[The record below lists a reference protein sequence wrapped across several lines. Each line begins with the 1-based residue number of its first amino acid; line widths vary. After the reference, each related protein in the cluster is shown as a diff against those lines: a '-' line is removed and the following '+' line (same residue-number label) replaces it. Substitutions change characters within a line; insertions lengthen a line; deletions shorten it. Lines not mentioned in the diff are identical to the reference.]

1 MELTKNALI
10 LLSNGVE
17 EIEAVSPID
26 LLRRAEVDVTVCSCD
41 ETLWVK
47 GRSGISIQADCN
59 LQSIAERSFDLLVLP
74 GGPGVFELRKNPFV
88 LKVIQK
94 HFNHGKWI
102 GAICAAPLLL
112 LDAKVLNGT
121 KYTAHASVVNE
132 LPNLL
137 PEEDVVVDKNIITSA
152 GAGTA
157 VQFGLKLVELL
168 LSEEKANEIAHSIHA
183 PYPIEKK

>member
-1 MELTKNALI
+1 MELTQNALI
-10 LLSNGVE
+10 LISNGFE
-17 EIEAVSPID
+17 EIEAVCPID

-59 LQSIAERSFDLLVLP
+59 LQSIAERSFDLLILP
-74 GGPGVFELRKNPFV
+74 GGPAVFKLRKNPVV

-94 HFNHGKWI
+94 YFNRGKWI

-121 KYTAHASVVNE
+121 NHTAHASVVNE

-137 PEEDVVVDKNIITSA
+137 PAEDVVVDKNIITSA

-157 VQFGLKLVELL
+157 VPFGLKLVELL
-168 LSEEKANEIAHSIHA
+168 LCEEKAIEIAYSIHA
-183 PYPIEKK
+183 PYPTDKK

>member
-26 LLRRAEVDVTVCSCD
+26 LLRRAEVDVTICSCD
-41 ETLWVK
+41 ETLWVN

-157 VQFGLKLVELL
+157 VRFGLKLVELL

>member
-10 LLSNGVE
+10 LLSNGFE
-17 EIEAVSPID
+17 EIEAVCPID
-26 LLRRAEVDVTVCSCD
+26 LLRRAKIDVTVCSCD
-41 ETLWVK
+41 ETLKVK

-59 LQSIAERSFDLLVLP
+59 LQSIADRSFDLLILP
-74 GGPGVFELRKNPFV
+74 GGPAVFKLRKDPV
-88 LKVIQK
+88 ILKVIQK
-94 HFNHGKWI
+94 YFNNGKWI

-121 KYTAHASVVNE
+121 KHTAHSSVLNE

-137 PEEDVVVDKNIITSA
+137 RGEDVVIDKNIITSA

-157 VQFGLKLVELL
+157 VPFGLKLVELL
-168 LSEEKANEIAHSIHA
+168 LSEEKAIEIAHSIHA
-183 PYPIEKK
+183 HHPTYKE

>member
-1 MELTKNALI
+1 MDVLAIDSTGNNTSVASKI
-10 LLSNGVE
+10 GDDLLSISVNHE
-17 EIEAVSPID
+17 RNSRPD
-26 LLRRAEVDVTVCSCD
+26 WQSLLQN
-41 ETLWVK
+41 
-47 GRSGISIQADCN
+47 ISIDSRD
-59 LQSIAERSFDLLVLP
+59 LSSFDLFVLP

-157 VQFGLKLVELL
+157 VRFGLKLVELL

-183 PYPIEKK
+183 PYPIDKK

>member
-10 LLSNGVE
+10 LLSNGFE
-17 EIEAVSPID
+17 EIEAVCPID
-26 LLRRAEVDVTVCSCD
+26 LLRRAKIDVTVCSCD
-41 ETLWVK
+41 ETLKVK

-59 LQSIAERSFDLLVLP
+59 LQSIADRSFDLLILP
-74 GGPGVFELRKNPFV
+74 GGPAVFKLRKDPV
-88 LKVIQK
+88 ILKVIQK
-94 HFNHGKWI
+94 YFNNGKWI

-121 KYTAHASVVNE
+121 KHTAHSSVLNE

-137 PEEDVVVDKNIITSA
+137 RGEDVVIDKNIITSA

-157 VQFGLKLVELL
+157 VPFGLKLVELL
-168 LSEEKANEIAHSIHA
+168 LSEEKAIEIAHSIHA
-183 PYPIEKK
+183 HHPTHKG

>member
-1 MELTKNALI
+1 MELAKNALV
-10 LLSNGVE
+10 LLASGFE
-17 EIEAVSPID
+17 EIEAVSPTD
-26 LLRRAEVDVTVCSCD
+26 LLRRAEVDVTVCSC
-41 ETLWVK
+41 EESLLVK

-59 LQSIAERSFDLLVLP
+59 LQSIEDRIFDLLILP
-74 GGPGVFELRKNPFV
+74 GGPGVFELRNNPIV

-94 HFNHGKWI
+94 HFNHEKWI

-121 KYTAHASVVNE
+121 KHTAHASVADE

-137 PEEDVVVDKNIITSA
+137 LGEDVVTDKNIITSA

-157 VQFGLKLVELL
+157 VPFGLKLVELL
-168 LSEEKANEIAHSIHA
+168 LSEKKANDIAHSIHA
-183 PYPIEKK
+183 PLPNR